1 MTLSKRYTTFRY
13 QINIYG
19 WMDGWMVEWMLHSLL
34 HQGHCLGFVQS
45 IHTSIHTFCIYKNK
59 NVNIRNTTNTIWR
72 MMKSK
77 TKWRFT
83 WFYYSDIHL
92 LPRVWYLYSMYIHI
106 YHDMMV
112 ILWWRSCIRSC
123 RQTEEMWDLL
133 LTHVKGGFI
142 CSNECVYILIYE
154 FNTYGSLRRKT
165 FDSRISYSML
175 HIFLLFYKVKRVST
189 KNFPISIL
197 LKNLIFLYLKLLRIS
212 KFTNRILFTYLALY
226 SNPCY

>member
-1 MTLSKRYTTFRY
+1 MD
-13 QINIYG
+13 G
-19 WMDGWMVEWMLHSLL
+19 WMDGWMDASSSSPSRTLFGLHWIYTYIHSYILYIKIKMSTSEIQPIQSEGWWKVKLNGDL
-34 HQGHCLGFVQS
+34 HGS
-45 IHTSIHTFCIYKNK
+45 TIRIY
-59 NVNIRNTTNTIWR
+59 I
-72 MMKSK
+72 
-77 TKWRFT
+77 
-83 WFYYSDIHL
+83 FYLVYGIYVYS
-92 LPRVWYLYSMYIHI
+92 VYIHI

-175 HIFLLFYKVKRVST
+175 HIFF
-189 KNFPISIL
+189 IIL
-197 LKNLIFLYLKLLRIS
+197 QS
-212 KFTNRILFTYLALY
+212 EE
-226 SNPCY
+226 S

>member
-1 MTLSKRYTTFRY
+1 MD
-13 QINIYG
+13 G
-19 WMDGWMVEWMLHSLL
+19 WMDGWMDASSSSPSRTLFGLHW
-34 HQGHCLGFVQS
+34 
-45 IHTSIHTFCIYKNK
+45 IYTYIHTFIHTVYIKIKMSTSEIQPIQSEGWWKVKLNGDLHGSTIRIY
-59 NVNIRNTTNTIWR
+59 I
-72 MMKSK
+72 
-77 TKWRFT
+77 
-83 WFYYSDIHL
+83 FYLVYGIYVYS
-92 LPRVWYLYSMYIHI
+92 VYIHI

-189 KNFPISIL
+189 KNFSISIL

-212 KFTNRILFTYLALY
+212 KFTNRILFTYLLLY
-226 SNPCY
+226 SNPC